1 MLYYFCC
8 MLNQII
14 KFMKN
19 FNHWSMLDRVVFFGS
34 SSLFGSSVG
43 KIITE
48 FEYSYFL
55 IAILFLFVCIIM
67 LRLNNN

>member
-1 MLYYFCC
+1 MLYYFCY

-19 FNHWSMLDRVVFFGS
+19 FNHWNKLDRVVFFVS

-55 IAILFLFVCIIM
+55 IAMLFLFVCIII

>member
-1 MLYYFCC
+1 
-8 MLNQII
+8 
-14 KFMKN
+14 MKN
-19 FNHWSMLDRVVFFGS
+19 FNHWNKLDRVVFFGS

-55 IAILFLFVCIIM
+55 IAILFLFVCIIIF
-67 LRLNNN
+67 RLNNN